1 MKRQK
6 FPLTI
11 WVGSK
16 PPTSGF
22 SLVELI
28 LAVALFGLFATAFIG
43 LLVVSYDSDVQA
55 AQRDRATLYAQEG
68 MDAVFSIRRQGWNL
82 LNNGTYGLTDTNGYY
97 EFFGSSNV
105 LEDLYTREITITDA
119 CRDGGG
125 ELTDCPGVG
134 ADLKVKKVTATV
146 SYTGLTGFAHEIV
159 FSTYVSTWQTAI
171 WTQTEWSGG
180 GGQPIWSDE
189 TQYSSDDGKID
200 VDTTAGQVTL
210 ATITGGGCGVK
221 TWPFSTA
228 GEYTY
233 NSSLI
238 EITSSVAQLVA
249 AAGGASGPTTNPDFS
264 VNTNGW
270 TYSDWDQGGGEVNV
284 TGARQA
290 SGGNP
295 TGYVQ
300 VNVPSGS
307 NDELGGSCHQAFPPT
322 VNNPPATLDFD
333 WVVTVYD
340 AVPNTFQLYIF
351 VDTASGAPTIGTEVW
366 SSGEIT
372 SAQGWNSETSID
384 ISSAIPTAGTY
395 YLKIAVWVETG
406 NSNTGPFEAGYDN
419 VELNWVGGS
428 NNFCS
433 GTPAACTNYGDQPLC
448 ENQSGCLWS
457 ASVSYP
463 TDNPLISPTN
473 SYVGSNIQN
482 WTAFNETAD
491 KGGGEIYY
499 QLSDNNGSTWQYWN
513 GSSWTA
519 AGLSQYNTAS
529 VVNTNISAFSTS
541 SGQISFRA
549 FLASDGSQQVQLS
562 NVKIGWGQDASDGG
576 YETSGL
582 LTSSAFPM
590 TAVATE
596 QASVAILE
604 WDEVIPSC
612 TPSCQL
618 QLQVRT
624 APDASGSPGSWSD
637 WYGNSGS
644 GSYFTNP
651 LGTVLSVDLNDARW
665 AEYRALFTGDGNDTP
680 VLTEV
685 RLQYLP

>member
-28 LAVALFGLFATAFIG
+28 LAVALFGLFAAAFIG

-68 MDAVFSIRRQGWNL
+68 MDGVFSIRRRGWNL
-82 LNNGTYGLTDTNGYY
+82 LSNGTYGLTDNNGYY
-97 EFFGSSNV
+97 EFSGSPDI
-105 LEDLYTREITITDA
+105 LEDTYTREITIADA
-119 CRDGGG
+119 CRDGES
-125 ELTDCPGVG
+125 ELTSCPG
-134 ADLKVKKVTATV
+134 ANTDLKVKKVTVTV

-159 FSTYVSTWQTAI
+159 FSTYLSTWQTST
-171 WTQTEWSGG
+171 WTQSDWSGG
-180 GGQPIWSDE
+180 SGQSIWSNE
-189 TQYSSDDGKID
+189 AQYSSDDGKVD

-238 EITSSVAQLVA
+238 EVTSSVAQLVA
-249 AAGGASGPTTNPDFS
+249 AAGGASGTTLNPDFS
-264 VNTNGW
+264 ANTNSW
-270 TYSDWDQGGGEVNV
+270 TYSDWNQGSGEVNV

-295 TGYVQ
+295 TGYVR
-300 VNVPSGS
+300 VNVPSG
-307 NDELGGSCHQAFPPT
+307 NGDELGGYWRQAFTTT
-322 VNNPPATLDFD
+322 VNNTTATLDFD
-333 WVVTVYD
+333 WAVTAYD
-340 AVPNTFQLYIF
+340 ATPNPNTFQLYVF

-372 SAQGWNSETSID
+372 TTQSWNSETSID
-384 ISSAIPTAGTY
+384 ISSAVPTAGTY

-406 NSNTGPFEAGYDN
+406 GSSTGPFTIGYDN
-419 VELNWVGGS
+419 VALGWTGS
-428 NNFCS
+428 
-433 GTPAACTNYGDQPLC
+433 
-448 ENQSGCLWS
+448 
-457 ASVSYP
+457 SYP
-463 TDNPLISPTN
+463 TSNPNIYPAS
-473 SYVGSNIQN
+473 SYSVSSIDT

-529 VVNTNISAFSTS
+529 LVNTNIGAFTTS

-562 NVKIGWGQDASDGG
+562 NVKIGWGQDASEGG
-576 YETSGL
+576 YETSAL

>member
-159 FSTYVSTWQTAI
+159 FSTYLSTWQTAI

-238 EITSSVAQLVA
+238 EVTSSVAQLIA
-249 AAGGASGPTTNPDFS
+249 AAGGGVSGTTLNPDFS
-264 VNTNGW
+264 TNTSGW

-307 NDELGGSCHQAFPPT
+307 NDELGGYWHQAFTTT
-322 VNNPPATLDFD
+322 VNNPTATLDFD

-395 YLKIAVWVETG
+395 YLKIAVWVQTPG
-406 NSNTGPFEAGYDN
+406 GSSTGPFTIGYDN
-419 VELNWVGGS
+419 VQLNWTGS
-428 NNFCS
+428 
-433 GTPAACTNYGDQPLC
+433 
-448 ENQSGCLWS
+448 
-457 ASVSYP
+457 SYP
-463 TDNPLISPTN
+463 TSNPNIYPTS
-473 SYVGSNIQN
+473 SYAVSSIDV

-499 QLSDNNGSTWQYWN
+499 QL
-513 GSSWTA
+513 
-519 AGLSQYNTAS
+519 
-529 VVNTNISAFSTS
+529 
-541 SGQISFRA
+541 
-549 FLASDGSQQVQLS
+549 
-562 NVKIGWGQDASDGG
+562 
-576 YETSGL
+576 
-582 LTSSAFPM
+582 
-590 TAVATE
+590 
-596 QASVAILE
+596 
-604 WDEVIPSC
+604 
-612 TPSCQL
+612 
-618 QLQVRT
+618 
-624 APDASGSPGSWSD
+624 
-637 WYGNSGS
+637 
-644 GSYFTNP
+644 
-651 LGTVLSVDLNDARW
+651 
-665 AEYRALFTGDGNDTP
+665 
-680 VLTEV
+680 
-685 RLQYLP
+685 